1 MPKNIGLW
9 IDHRKAVLVTLE
21 GKAEAIRLIQSE
33 VEQQTRSRGGAHMK
47 TTHTAQYFPAEDHL
61 DRQVIEKLNK
71 YYETVITALRGADSV
86 LVLGPGEAKSELE
99 KRIACERAVVRIV
112 AVETADKMTNRQ
124 IADHVR
130 RYYQKRR

>member
-1 MPKNIGLW
+1 
-9 IDHRKAVLVTLE
+9 
-21 GKAEAIRLIQSE
+21 
-33 VEQQTRSRGGAHMK
+33 MK